1 MSNDPLTLQVTE
13 TVHAQGGRMTSQRRL
28 ILDLLQS
35 DPSHP
40 TADELFVLAKRIDP
54 SLNLSTVYRTLNWL
68 EERGFV
74 NPRRFDDNH
83 THKHFDPVLPETGD
97 SHHFHCRRCDRV
109 IEFAAPQVEPLLEQ
123 IREEIA
129 RQYGLQVDDS
139 ALVLSGL
146 CNKCASEIDS
156 SFTAPSDGLPIH
168 KE

>member
-1 MSNDPLTLQVTE
+1 MTNSQLTRQVTE
-13 TVHAQGGRMTSQRRL
+13 TLRAQGGRMTAQRRL

-40 TADELFVLAKRIDP
+40 TAEEIYLLAKRDDP

-83 THKHFDPVLPETGD
+83 SHKHFDPVQDEPGERV
-97 SHHFHCRRCDRV
+97 HFHCRRCDRV
-109 IEFAAPQVEPLLEQ
+109 IEFAAPQVEPLVVQ
-123 IREEIA
+123 IKDEIA
-129 RQYGLQVDDS
+129 HQYGLQVQEA

-146 CNKCASEIDS
+146 CSECAANS
-156 SFTAPSDGLPIH
+156 
-168 KE
+168 

>member
-1 MSNDPLTLQVTE
+1 MSNDPLTQQVTE
-13 TVHAQGGRMTSQRRL
+13 KVHAQGGRMTSQRRL

-83 THKHFDPVLPETGD
+83 THKHFDPVLPET
-97 SHHFHCRRCDRV
+97 SNCQHFHCRRCDRV
-109 IEFAAPQVEPLLEQ
+109 LEFSAPSVNPLIKQIETEFS
-123 IREEIA
+123 
-129 RQYGLQVDDS
+129 RQYGLQVEGAS
-139 ALVLSGL
+139 LVLYGL
-146 CNKCASEIDS
+146 CQTCASLAD
-156 SFTAPSDGLPIH
+156 
-168 KE
+168 